1 MKKLYVLSLCLITCS
16 VSFAQKGNNQFI
28 PAIEVGIPVGE
39 FDGYKTGFGLV
50 GKILFG
56 FGKHSQIGFTTGYTD
71 FKSKL
76 TTDDYKIK
84 TSVVPFMATYRHH
97 FSALYLEPQIGFG
110 RYTTTIK
117 EEVGGTETKTTNG
130 GGAFTYALGA
140 GVKISS
146 IDLGVRFQAGSKD
159 EMTVGYFGI
168 HAGYIF
174 QGGKK

>member
-1 MKKLYVLSLCLITCS
+1 MKKLYILMLSIFISLIS
-16 VSFAQKGNNQFI
+16 LAQKGNNQFI
-28 PAIEVGIPVGE
+28 PAIEVGFPVGE
-39 FDGYKTGFGLV
+39 FDGYKTGV
-50 GKILFG
+50 GIIGKLLIG
-56 FGKHSQIGFTTGYTD
+56 FGSHSQIGFTTGYSD

-84 TSVVPFMATYRHH
+84 TSVVPFMASYRHH
-97 FSALYLEPQIGFG
+97 FSALYVEPQIGFG

-117 EEVGGTETKTTNG
+117 EDVAGTETKTTNG
-130 GGAFTYALGA
+130 GSAFTYAIGA

-146 IDLGVRFQAGSKD
+146 IDLGVRYQAGSKD
-159 EMTVGYFGI
+159 DMTVGYFGI